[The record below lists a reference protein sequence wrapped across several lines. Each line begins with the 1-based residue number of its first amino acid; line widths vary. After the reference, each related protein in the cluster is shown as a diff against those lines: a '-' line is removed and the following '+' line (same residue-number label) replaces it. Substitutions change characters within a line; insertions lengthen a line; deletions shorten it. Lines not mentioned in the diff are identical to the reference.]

1 VARALTLAGK
11 PVHYDTVARW
21 KRQNWR
27 PVRSDH
33 PLEVARS
40 QIEAV
45 APLVTGDP
53 ETAIEDLIDDPAR
66 RPDLDEL
73 TDAEVLRKAAREA
86 AIATALVAKA
96 IQNRATTSDFNLLEL
111 TPALSAIE
119 QSMHALPGALEQ
131 AIDLQEAEQRT
142 KGVRT

>member
-1 VARALTLAGK
+1 MISGAQIRARALTLAGK
-11 PVHYDTVARW
+11 PVHYGTVARW

-53 ETAIEDLIDDPAR
+53 ETRLDDIIGVPEGK
-66 RPDLDEL
+66 DLDQSADGEL
-73 TDAEVLRKAAREA
+73 LR
-86 AIATALVAKA
+86 LV
-96 IQNRATTSDFNLLEL
+96 
-111 TPALSAIE
+111 
-119 QSMHALPGALEQ
+119 
-131 AIDLQEAEQRT
+131 
-142 KGVRT
+142 

>member
-1 VARALTLAGK
+1 
-11 PVHYDTVARW
+11 
-21 KRQNWR
+21 
-27 PVRSDH
+27 VRSDH

-73 TDAEVLRKAAREA
+73 TDAEVLRRAAREA
-86 AIATALVAKA
+86 AIAVALVGKPITRAV
-96 IQNRATTSDFNLLEL
+96 NRYL
-111 TPALSAIE
+111 T
-119 QSMHALPGALEQ
+119 HWN
-131 AIDLQEAEQRT
+131 
-142 KGVRT
+142 